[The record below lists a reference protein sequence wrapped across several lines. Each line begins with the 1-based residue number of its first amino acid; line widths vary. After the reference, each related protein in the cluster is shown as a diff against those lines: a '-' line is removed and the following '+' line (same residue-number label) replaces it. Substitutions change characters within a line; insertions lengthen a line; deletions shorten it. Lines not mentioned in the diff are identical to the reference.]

1 MWEPRI
7 AVEGLAWFAV
17 AYLLGAIVVAAA
29 LVALMVRLRMPP
41 RVLKFGVA
49 SGLALSVGLFLWLL
63 GSPVPFALL
72 LGAGIMPVVLIALSG
87 LGYVPPEGA
96 RRADAE

>member
-17 AYLLGAIVVAAA
+17 AYLLGAIAVAAA

-41 RVLKFGVA
+41 RELKFGVA
-49 SGLALSVGLFLWLL
+49 AGLALSVGLFLWLL
-63 GSPVPFALL
+63 GSPAPFALL

-87 LGYVPPEGA
+87 LGYVPPEGE